1 MRHGTQVVT
10 TLCPKSF
17 FCSAEIRVQKHHLGK
32 VNKLSAIWKAAG
44 DFLILI
50 INGLYSLTHSYGLA
64 IIILTLLVRVLLYP
78 LSHKQ
83 MVSMQKMQKLQPR
96 LKVLQEKYKDDKET
110 LNKEIMRLYKENNV
124 NPAAG
129 CLPLL
134 VQLPIL
140 ILLFRVLMN
149 LDLGGA
155 TFLGI
160 SLEGSVLSAMASAV
174 GASADKIG
182 IGALFSAIAANPAGL
197 LNVQMYLGNLVL
209 LLVIAFLTWYQQQL
223 SGASNPQMQFMNWFM
238 PAFLTFICLS
248 LPGGVLLYWGV
259 SSLVGVAQQWYAKHK
274 TEVEMQEK
282 PVLYKDKPGS
292 RKE

>member
-1 MRHGTQVVT
+1 MTRCRSVLYCLRKQ
-10 TLCPKSF
+10 LS
-17 FCSAEIRVQKHHLGK
+17 QKHHSRK
-32 VNKLSAIWKAAG
+32 VNKLGTIWKAAG

-50 INGLYSLTHSYGLA
+50 INGLYSITHSYGLA
-64 IIILTLLVRVLLYP
+64 IIILTLVIRVLLYP

-83 MVSMQKMQKLQPR
+83 MTSMQKMQKLQPR

-149 LDLGGA
+149 LNLQGA

-160 SLEGSVLSAMASAV
+160 SLEGSVISTLAAAI
-174 GASADKIG
+174 GAPAGKIG
-182 IGALFSAIAANPAGL
+182 IGTLLSAIMANPAGL
-197 LNVQMYLGNLVL
+197 ANVNMYLGNLIL

-223 SGASNPQMQFMNWFM
+223 SGTSNPQMQFMNWFM
-238 PAFLTFICLS
+238 PAFLAFICLS

-259 SSLVGVAQQWYAKHK
+259 SSLVGVAQQWYVKHR

-282 PVLYKDKPGS
+282 PVLYKEKPGS
-292 RKE
+292 KKD

>member
-1 MRHGTQVVT
+1 M
-10 TLCPKSF
+10 
-17 FCSAEIRVQKHHLGK
+17 
-32 VNKLSAIWKAAG
+32 SAIWKAAG

-134 VQLPIL
+134 
-140 ILLFRVLMN
+140 
-149 LDLGGA
+149 
-155 TFLGI
+155 
-160 SLEGSVLSAMASAV
+160 
-174 GASADKIG
+174 
-182 IGALFSAIAANPAGL
+182 
-197 LNVQMYLGNLVL
+197 
-209 LLVIAFLTWYQQQL
+209 
-223 SGASNPQMQFMNWFM
+223 
-238 PAFLTFICLS
+238 
-248 LPGGVLLYWGV
+248 
-259 SSLVGVAQQWYAKHK
+259 
-274 TEVEMQEK
+274 
-282 PVLYKDKPGS
+282 
-292 RKE
+292 

>member
-1 MRHGTQVVT
+1 VRHGTQVVT

-160 SLEGSVLSAMASAV
+160 SLEGSVLSTM
-174 GASADKIG
+174 K
-182 IGALFSAIAANPAGL
+182 LFSIGHLP
-197 LNVQMYLGNLVL
+197 
-209 LLVIAFLTWYQQQL
+209 
-223 SGASNPQMQFMNWFM
+223 S
-238 PAFLTFICLS
+238 LS
-248 LPGGVLLYWGV
+248 LLFYSFLLPGLSLYNTGFSCISTSVLCFAY
-259 SSLVGVAQQWYAKHK
+259 HC
-274 TEVEMQEK
+274 
-282 PVLYKDKPGS
+282 
-292 RKE
+292 